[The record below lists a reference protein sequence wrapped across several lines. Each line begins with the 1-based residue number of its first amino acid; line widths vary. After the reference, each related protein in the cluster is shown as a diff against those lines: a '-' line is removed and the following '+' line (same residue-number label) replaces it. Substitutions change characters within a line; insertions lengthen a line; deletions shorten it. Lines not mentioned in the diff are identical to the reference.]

1 MRWLEGADEA
11 ARLLV
16 VGVSGEADVRNLVT
30 QKQNKSSLFRR
41 QILIT
46 STNLISI
53 FQNHNSLANNECI
66 IKQVVTGIFFNFR
79 LLSQLRNSEQGLDI
93 WTA

>member
-1 MRWLEGADEA
+1 MRRLEGADEA

-66 IKQVVTGIFFNFR
+66 IKQVVTGIFF
-79 LLSQLRNSEQGLDI
+79 
-93 WTA
+93 

>member
-1 MRWLEGADEA
+1 
-11 ARLLV
+11 
-16 VGVSGEADVRNLVT
+16 VSGEADVRNLVT